1 MEIIKRLILGF
12 FSFFVINT
20 AFGQNG
26 PVYKAVLY
34 DNNGVELIGRQVQTK
49 MSITTSVGSAVFVQQ
64 NTLNTDS
71 LGLLAVRL
79 GSGTITSGSL
89 SSLKNLNYTSE
100 NYFFK
105 VEVDTTINASSGYDI
120 YSNTLIGS
128 QFYAYA
134 AFKSDSSVRSTYSD
148 TTAFSAY
155 SDTSAISLDNLFE
168 LNGDVTEMKEGGGIV
183 ISSVTKAQRDS
194 IVTPAMG
201 LLVYVSDIND
211 FCYWNGAS
219 WIQLGNLE
227 DLESFKK
234 RIKTRLALR
243 IGQ

>member
-12 FSFFVINT
+12 FSFFIVHT
-20 AFGQNG
+20 TFGQNG

-49 MSITTSVGSAVFVQQ
+49 MSIITSLGNAVFVQQ

-71 LGLLAVRL
+71 LGLLTVRL

-100 NYFFK
+100 DYFFK
-105 VEVDTTINASSGYDI
+105 VEVDTTINASSGYNI

-134 AFKSDSSVRSTYSD
+134 AFK
-148 TTAFSAY
+148 

-194 IVTPAMG
+194 IVTPVMG

>member
-1 MEIIKRLILGF
+1 MEIIRRLILGF
-12 FSFFVINT
+12 FSFFIINT

-49 MSITTSVGSAVFVQQ
+49 MSIITSVGSAVFVQQ

-71 LGLLAVRL
+71 LGLLTVRL

-100 NYFFK
+100 DYFFK

-134 AFKSDSSVRSTYSD
+134 AFKSDSSVRSTH
-148 TTAFSAY
+148 

-183 ISSVTKAQRDS
+183 ISSVTEAQRDS
-194 IVTPAMG
+194 IVNPAMG